1 MTNKTGALEKVRTQ
15 LHYDN
20 ELIALRRRVYS
31 SSVAKMEHGTLSGA
45 DLMRDL
51 TQVRLAEQE
60 KILHQVQYLQ
70 LLYDLRWLSGE

>member
-1 MTNKTGALEKVRTQ
+1 
-15 LHYDN
+15 
-20 ELIALRRRVYS
+20 
-31 SSVAKMEHGTLSGA
+31 MEHGTLSGA

-70 LLYDLRWLSGE
+70 LLYDLRWLSGA